1 MHSRPVLPARRVTAE
16 FLFEIWNVCCGAA
29 RIGAG
34 LVFKEMKVR
43 APRDVREL
51 RELIV
56 ARHEELSPR
65 LRQVAAYV
73 LDHPNDMGLE
83 TLAVIAERCGVQAST
98 IVRFAKAFG
107 YEGASQMQRLFRDE
121 LISSSPSPS
130 YAERVRQFRE
140 RGGDGSSLTPHELL
154 AEFAENNIIALEHL
168 KESVGA
174 RELERAVDLIVRAKN
189 VYLVGL
195 RRSFP
200 VAAYMA
206 YALRHVD
213 KPAHLIDGLAGMLSE
228 QSSMLKKQ
236 DLLFAISFRPY
247 AKETAEIVDRAR
259 TAGAAVI
266 AISDSRLSPV
276 SREADI
282 SFDVKDAEVRQFRSL
297 TASLCLAQ
305 TLVIAYAHR
314 LEGNS

>member
-1 MHSRPVLPARRVTAE
+1 M
-16 FLFEIWNVCCGAA
+16 
-29 RIGAG
+29 
-34 LVFKEMKVR
+34 R
-43 APRDVREL
+43 APRDIREL
-51 RELIV
+51 REAIV
-56 ARHEELSPR
+56 ERHDDLSPR

-107 YEGASQMQRLFRDE
+107 YEGASQMQRLFRDK
-121 LISSSPSPS
+121 LISATPSPS
-130 YAERVRQFRE
+130 YAERVRQFSE
-140 RGGDGSSLTPHELL
+140 RSGDRRSLTPYELL
-154 AEFAENNIIALEHL
+154 QEFSESNIIALEHL
-168 KESVGA
+168 KESIDGQD
-174 RELERAVDLIVRAKN
+174 LERAVDLIIRARN

-200 VAAYMA
+200 VAAYLA

-213 KPAHLIDGLAGMLSE
+213 KPAHLIDGLAGMLIE
-228 QSSMLKKQ
+228 QSSMLSKD

-259 TAGAAVI
+259 EAGAAVV
-266 AISDSRLSPV
+266 AISDSQLSPV

-297 TASLCLAQ
+297 TVSLCLAQ

-314 LEGNS
+314 LEEEH

>member
-1 MHSRPVLPARRVTAE
+1 L
-16 FLFEIWNVCCGAA
+16 
-29 RIGAG
+29 
-34 LVFKEMKVR
+34 R
-43 APRDVREL
+43 APRDIREL
-51 RELIV
+51 RDAIV
-56 ARHEELSPR
+56 ARHDELSPR
-65 LRQVAAYV
+65 LKQVAAYV

-83 TLAVIAERCGVQAST
+83 TLAVIAERCGAQAST

-107 YEGASQMQRLFRDE
+107 YDGASQMQRLFREE
-121 LISSSPSPS
+121 LISTTPSPS
-130 YAERVRQFRE
+130 YAERVRQFNSRSGE
-140 RGGDGSSLTPHELL
+140 GRSLTPHDLL
-154 AEFAENNIIALEHL
+154 SEFSDSNIIALEHL
-168 KESVGA
+168 KESIPA
-174 RELERAVDLIVRAKN
+174 ADLERAVDLIVRAKN

-200 VAAYMA
+200 VAAYLA
-206 YALRHVD
+206 YALRHID
-213 KPAHLIDGLAGMLSE
+213 KPAHLVDGLAGMLVE
-228 QSSMLKKQ
+228 QSSMLSKD

-247 AKETAEIVDRAR
+247 AKETAEIVARAR
-259 TAGAAVI
+259 AAGAAVV

-314 LEGNS
+314 LEGKK